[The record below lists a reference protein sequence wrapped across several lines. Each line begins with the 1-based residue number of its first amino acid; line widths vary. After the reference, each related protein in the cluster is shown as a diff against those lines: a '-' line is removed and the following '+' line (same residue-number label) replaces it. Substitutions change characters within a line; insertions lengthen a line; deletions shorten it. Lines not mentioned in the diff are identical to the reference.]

1 MVTVATPTAASR
13 SGSFVLPLYSLT
25 LFLSAFL
32 LFFVQP
38 MFTKMVLP
46 RLGGAPQV
54 WNTAMVFFQATL
66 LLGYGYAHLSARLLG
81 LRRQAILHGAVL
93 LLGLVSLPIGIG
105 AAWSAPT
112 PGFEVLWLIGLLAAS
127 VGLPFFAVSATAPLL
142 QQWFAHTDHPA
153 AGDPYFLYGASNIGS
168 MLALLAYPVL
178 IEPNIGVHGQSLAWT
193 AGYALLGALIATCAT
208 LLWRRYMAAAPAIV
222 ERDDGLVGEVGWGLR
237 LRWLL
242 LAIVPSALL
251 LGVTLHISTEIAAV
265 PFLWVV
271 PLALYLLTFVLVFA
285 RRPLLPHRL
294 MLWLQVPVVAAVAGF
309 YVVPHLYIV
318 TGLHLLGLFVTA
330 MVCHGELA
338 RLRPKPAKL
347 TEFYLMMS
355 LGGVI
360 GGLLVAIV
368 APLVFNAVY
377 EYPLTI
383 VVALLLRPAATTP
396 IFSRIARRIPSAAWY
411 LTNVVPY
418 ALDLAIPAA
427 FWWFVK
433 SNYWTFSLN
442 WGWAWVVELIEKREW
457 DWILVPLATAY
468 QPLIIVALL
477 ILASRRRLRFALLF
491 GIVGYLLS
499 QTVGEHLEKSRT
511 FFGVYT
517 VTEVERPTA
526 NYRFLFHG
534 PINHGGQIVD
544 QPRRGVT
551 YYAAQGPVGQMFLAR
566 TRSEVP
572 LRSVAVTGLG
582 VGALACHVNPGAER
596 SLTYF
601 EIDPEVER
609 LAREHFQ
616 YLRECGQNL
625 TVEIGDGRLAMEKH
639 ADGAFD
645 MVLLDAFAGDAI
657 PAHLL
662 TEEAFAMYMRK
673 LSETGWLVVH
683 ITNTYLDLL
692 PVVTANVRALGLVGR
707 AIDWRGGFPSDYT
720 NNSQWVVVA
729 RSQDYLGGFD
739 RPATT
744 WPVLDLEATSERPW
758 TDDFSNLFR
767 ALRWGAGVFA
777 H

>member
-1 MVTVATPTAASR
+1 MTAAVPAAATR
-13 SGSFVLPLYSLT
+13 GGSYVLPLYALT

-46 RLGGAPQV
+46 RLGGAPAV

-66 LLGYGYAHLSARLLG
+66 LLGYAYAHLSARLLG
-81 LRRQAILHGAVL
+81 LRRQALLHAAVL
-93 LLGLVSLPIGIG
+93 VVGLAPLPIAIG
-105 AAWSAPT
+105 AGWTAPS
-112 PGFEVLWLIGLLAAS
+112 GGYEVVWLIGLLGAS

-168 MLALLAYPVL
+168 IFALLAYPVL
-178 IEPNIGVHGQSLAWT
+178 IEPNTGVHNQSVAW
-193 AGYALLGALIATCAT
+193 AVGYAVLGALIATCAT
-208 LLWRRYMAAAPAIV
+208 LLWRRYQVAAPLIA
-222 ERDDGLVGEVGWGLR
+222 DPDGGLIETITWPLR
-237 LRWLL
+237 IRWLL

-265 PFLWVV
+265 PFLWVI

-285 RRPLLPHRL
+285 RRPVLPHRL
-294 MLWLQVPVVAAVAGF
+294 MLFLQVPVVAAVAGF
-309 YVVPHLYIV
+309 YVVPHLYVV
-318 TGLHLLGLFVTA
+318 TGLHLAGLFVTA

-338 RLRPKPAKL
+338 RLRPKPARL

-355 LGGVI
+355 LGGVV

-383 VVALLLRPAATTP
+383 VLALLLRPAASART
-396 IFSRIARRIPSAAWY
+396 FFRLARRVPAGAAWY
-411 LTNVVPY
+411 VANVLPL

-427 FWWFVK
+427 FWWLVK
-433 SNYWTFSLN
+433 AGLWTYSLDWL
-442 WGWAWVVELIEKREW
+442 WGQMLVVIERLAWEA
-457 DWILVPLATAY
+457 ILAPLATAF
-468 QPLIIVALL
+468 QPLAVTILL
-477 ILASRRRLRFALLF
+477 IALSRRRVRFALLF
-491 GIVGYLLS
+491 GIVAYLLT

-517 VTEVERPTA
+517 VAEVERPTA

-534 PINHGGQIVD
+534 PINHGGQIID

-551 YYAAQGPVGQMFLAR
+551 YYAAQGPVGQVFLAQR
-566 TRSEVP
+566 RSDIP
-572 LRSVAVTGLG
+572 LRRVAVTGLG
-582 VGALACHVNPGAER
+582 VGALACHVDPGPER
-596 SLTYF
+596 RLTYF

-609 LAREHFQ
+609 LARAYFQ
-616 YLRECGQNL
+616 YLSTCGENL
-625 TVEIGDGRLAMEKH
+625 AVEIGDGRLQMEKH
-639 ADGAFD
+639 ADGEFD
-645 MVLLDAFAGDAI
+645 MVVLDAFAGDAI

-662 TEEAFAMYMRK
+662 TREAFEMYMRK

-683 ITNTYLDLL
+683 ITNTYLNLS
-692 PVVTANVRALGLVGR
+692 PVVAATVHELGLVGR
-707 AIDWRGGFPSDYT
+707 TIDWRGGYPGDFT

-729 RSQDYLGGFD
+729 RSQDYLTGFD
-739 RPATT
+739 RPATQ
-744 WPVLDLEATSERPW
+744 WPILETETTERPW